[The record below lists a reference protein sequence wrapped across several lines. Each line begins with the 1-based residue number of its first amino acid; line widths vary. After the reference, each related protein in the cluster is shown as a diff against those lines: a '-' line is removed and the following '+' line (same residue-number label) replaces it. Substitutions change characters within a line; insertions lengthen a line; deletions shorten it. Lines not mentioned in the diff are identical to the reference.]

1 VKRRELVHA
10 EAPLDRLWQGRD
22 PFRWLE
28 DCPGEVYRD
37 LPDRR
42 TFRFEVAGEGFFA
55 KLHRGIGWREIAIN
69 LLSLRLPV
77 LDARRERD
85 ALAVLRGAGVP
96 TMETLAWG
104 VRGRSPASRHSF
116 IVTRE
121 IPARRTLDDL
131 ARDWG
136 ERGRCDVAVKRRL
149 IVEVAD
155 LTRRMHDAG
164 VNHRDLYLVH
174 LLLTGDPGT
183 SGSMHLID
191 LHRAQI
197 RARVPR
203 RWRVKD
209 LGSLL
214 FSARVAPLTRTDR
227 LRFVAAYRRAP
238 LRRVLATEAGLWRAV
253 ERRGERLW
261 AEGLRKG
268 IVRSPRTRPGSRNQ
282 EAQA

>member
-1 VKRRELVHA
+1 MSPRELVHV
-10 EAPLDRLWQGRD
+10 EPPLDRLWQGRD

-28 DCPGEVYRD
+28 ECSGEVYRD

-55 KLHRGIGWREIAIN
+55 KLHRGIGWREIGTS

-77 LDARRERD
+77 VDARRERD
-85 ALAVLRGAGVP
+85 AIEVLHDAGVP

-104 VRGRSPASRHSF
+104 VRGRSPASRRSF

-131 ARDWG
+131 ARAWG
-136 ERGRCDVAVKRRL
+136 ERGHCDVALKRRL
-149 IVEVAD
+149 IARVAE

-174 LLLTGDPGT
+174 LLLPDD
-183 SGSMHLID
+183 SGIAGLICLID

-253 ERRGERLW
+253 ERRGQRLW

-268 IVRSPRTRPGSRNQ
+268 IVRPPRQRPDHRP
-282 EAQA
+282 